1 LELKTELERAIKV
14 HERHRK
20 DKQKTVHDRVQQMK
34 QAYSRAES
42 LDKETQRMHEK
53 LRNLREEE
61 KERKKAIEELRAKL
75 AKLEKEMDNPPQ
87 TENANEI
94 MSQIVGRTGR
104 SGYRALNEYDR
115 NV

>member
-61 KERKKAIEELRAKL
+61 KERKKA
-75 AKLEKEMDNPPQ
+75 MDNPPQ

>member
-1 LELKTELERAIKV
+1 
-14 HERHRK
+14 
-20 DKQKTVHDRVQQMK
+20 
-34 QAYSRAES
+34 
-42 LDKETQRMHEK
+42 MHEK